1 MTKPNIK
8 SYTLLLML
16 AAIWGSAF
24 FNYKIILESFDFFIL
39 TTGRLFFAALVLALI
54 SIFYKKIDYSPIFT
68 KDFYV
73 FFLIG
78 IINYIIPFSLIAMG
92 IDGMSSG
99 LAALLMGAGPF
110 YAIIFSHLLG
120 YDKFNKFK
128 ILGTITGFFSVFIL
142 VYDQVYLS
150 QSSSFISVLLV
161 MLASLSYVIGSL
173 FIQKYKKY
181 NNQTIS
187 LLSMSCG
194 FVILAPFCIYELIT
208 YDYDQFKLGSLV
220 SLIYLGIFSTALAFM
235 MRIKLIFDNGI
246 IFMSQVSLL
255 IPIFGV
261 YFSWIFL
268 NESYTANMII
278 SLIITIL
285 GLIILQK
292 GYRTSSSI

>member
-1 MTKPNIK
+1 
-8 SYTLLLML
+8 ML

-24 FNYKIILESFDFFIL
+24 FNYKIVLESFDFFIL

-68 KDFYV
+68 KDFYI

-78 IINYIIPFSLIAMG
+78 IINYIIPFSLIALG

-128 ILGTITGFFSVFIL
+128 ILGTVTGFFSVFIL

-194 FVILAPFCIYELIT
+194 FLILAPFCIFELIT
-208 YDYDQFKLGSLV
+208 YDYNQFKLGSLV
-220 SLIYLGIFSTALAFM
+220 SLIYLGIFITALAFM
-235 MRIKLIFDNGI
+235 MRIKLIFENGI
-246 IFMSQVSLL
+246 VFMSQVSLL

>member
-1 MTKPNIK
+1 
-8 SYTLLLML
+8 ML

-24 FNYKIILESFDFFIL
+24 FNYKIVLESFDFFIL

-54 SIFYKKIDYSPIFT
+54 SIFYRKIDYSPIFT
-68 KDFYV
+68 KDFYI

-78 IINYIIPFSLIAMG
+78 IINYIIPFSLIALG

-110 YAIIFSHLLG
+110 YAIIFSHFLG

-128 ILGTITGFFSVFIL
+128 ILGTVTGFFSVFIL

-150 QSSSFISVLLV
+150 QSSSFISVILV

-173 FIQKYKKY
+173 IIQKYKKY

-187 LLSMSCG
+187 LLSMFCG
-194 FVILAPFCIYELIT
+194 FLILAPFCIYELIT
-208 YDYDQFKLGSLV
+208 YDYDQFKSESLV

-235 MRIKLIFDNGI
+235 MRIKLIFDNGVV
-246 IFMSQVSLL
+246 FMSQVSLL

-292 GYRTSSSI
+292 GYRISSSI